1 MPAANPARYSRSH
14 AAFERARTL
23 MPGGVNSPARAFGA
37 VGGEP
42 LFIERAAGAY
52 LWDLDG
58 NRLIDYI
65 GSWGPMILGHA
76 YPPVVEALE
85 HAVRRG
91 TSYGAPTEGESEL
104 ASLIAECVPSIE
116 RVRLVNSGTEAAMSA
131 LRLARGVTGRDL
143 VVKFAGNYH
152 GHVDSLLVA
161 AGSAAATLGVPNSP
175 GVTRGAAADTVVLPY
190 NDPQAL
196 DDLMAT
202 RGDQVAA
209 VAFEPVCGNMGVVVP
224 SAEFLASLQRSR
236 ERGAMLLCDEV
247 MTGFRLSLG
256 GAQELLGIDADLTT
270 LGKIVGGGLPVG
282 AYGGSSKLM
291 ANVLPEGRVFQAG
304 TLSGN
309 PLATAAGSATIRALR
324 DDPPYEKLEALS
336 ARLEAGLRHA
346 AESAGVPHSL
356 ARVGSMLT
364 LFFGDGPVRSWSE
377 AARCD
382 TAAFGRFFWRMMDRG
397 VYLPCSQYEA
407 LFVSAAHTEA
417 DIDAT
422 IAAARDSLTSL

>member
-1 MPAANPARYSRSH
+1 
-14 AAFERARTL
+14 
-23 MPGGVNSPARAFGA
+23 
-37 VGGEP
+37 
-42 LFIERAAGAY
+42 
-52 LWDLDG
+52 
-58 NRLIDYI
+58 
-65 GSWGPMILGHA
+65 
-76 YPPVVEALE
+76 
-85 HAVRRG
+85 
-91 TSYGAPTEGESEL
+91 
-104 ASLIAECVPSIE
+104 
-116 RVRLVNSGTEAAMSA
+116 
-131 LRLARGVTGRDL
+131 
-143 VVKFAGNYH
+143 
-152 GHVDSLLVA
+152 
-161 AGSAAATLGVPNSP
+161 
-175 GVTRGAAADTVVLPY
+175 
-190 NDPQAL
+190 
-196 DDLMAT
+196 
-202 RGDQVAA
+202 
-209 VAFEPVCGNMGVVVP
+209 
-224 SAEFLASLQRSR
+224 
-236 ERGAMLLCDEV
+236 
-247 MTGFRLSLG
+247 
-256 GAQELLGIDADLTT
+256 
-270 LGKIVGGGLPVG
+270 
-282 AYGGSSKLM
+282 
-291 ANVLPEGRVFQAG
+291 VFQAG